1 MARRLSIEHHL
12 IAIFLDLPTDIEE
25 DMEWL
30 AGTKCGRGTTQ
41 LHIGSRLVPPPKIY
55 TISYRMFGHMH
66 GILNID

>member
-41 LHIGSRLVPPPKIY
+41 LHIGPCLVPPKIY
-55 TISYRMFGHMH
+55 TISYQMFGHMH
-66 GILNID
+66 EVLNID